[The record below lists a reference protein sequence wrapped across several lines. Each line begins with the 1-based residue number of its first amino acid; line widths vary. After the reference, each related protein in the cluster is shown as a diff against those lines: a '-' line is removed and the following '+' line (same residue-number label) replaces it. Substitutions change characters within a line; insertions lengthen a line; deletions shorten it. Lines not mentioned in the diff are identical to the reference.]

1 MKNKTNSNRTFGI
14 LFAIVFFIIA
24 LWPLTNNEGVRL
36 WSVIVALIFLFIGL
50 FKPNILDPL
59 NTIWIK
65 LGELLGR
72 IIAPIIM
79 GIIYFF
85 VVTPIGLFLKI
96 IKKDLLRMKNSSTNT
111 YWIRRD
117 KKFGSMKRQF

>member
-65 LGELLGR
+65 LGELLLSKYKAWDV
-72 IIAPIIM
+72 IEQ
-79 GIIYFF
+79 FH
-85 VVTPIGLFLKI
+85 LKLVDVSKI
-96 IKKDLLRMKNSSTNT
+96 LTDLK
-111 YWIRRD
+111 
-117 KKFGSMKRQF
+117 SMVPNP